1 MKHLFLVLCIAATA
15 FVSCKSDQQKKT
27 IEPEMVSNP
36 ASAEPANAD
45 TSLLPKFDFESDNH
59 EFGPITEGE
68 IVSYNFKFKNSGK
81 APLIITQ
88 ASASCGCTVP
98 EYPKA
103 PIPPGGSGEIKVV
116 YKPNGQSG
124 AQQKTVTVTANTEP
138 NQTILRSKAD
148 VTPDPNAPKTDGATV
163 IK

>member
-15 FVSCKSDQQKKT
+15 FISCKSDQQKKT
-27 IEPEMVSNP
+27 IEPEMVNNP
-36 ASAEPANAD
+36 ASAESANAD

-98 EYPKA
+98 EYSKDPIA
-103 PIPPGGSGEIKVV
+103 PGQEGFIKVTFNSEG
-116 YKPNGQSG
+116 KHGMTS
-124 AQQKTVTVTANTEP
+124 KTITLLANTIP
-138 NQTILRSKAD
+138 NTKVLTISADISKKD
-148 VTPDPNAPKTDGATV
+148 K
-163 IK
+163 

>member
-15 FVSCKSDQQKKT
+15 FISCKSDQQKKT

-59 EFGPITEGE
+59 EFGSITEGE

-98 EYPKA
+98 EYSKDPIA
-103 PIPPGGSGEIKVV
+103 PGQEGFIKVTFNSEG
-116 YKPNGQSG
+116 KHGMTS
-124 AQQKTVTVTANTEP
+124 KTVTLLANTVP
-138 NQTILRSKAD
+138 NTKVLTISADISKKD
-148 VTPDPNAPKTDGATV
+148 K
-163 IK
+163 

>member
-15 FVSCKSDQQKKT
+15 FISCKSDQQKKT

-59 EFGPITEGE
+59 EFGSITEGE

-98 EYPKA
+98 EYSKDPIA
-103 PIPPGGSGEIKVV
+103 PGQEGFIKVTFNSEG
-116 YKPNGQSG
+116 KHGMTS
-124 AQQKTVTVTANTEP
+124 KTITLLANTVP
-138 NQTILRSKAD
+138 NTKVLTISADISKKD
-148 VTPDPNAPKTDGATV
+148 K
-163 IK
+163 

>member
-1 MKHLFLVLCIAATA
+1 MKHLFLVLCIAGTA
-15 FVSCKSDQQKKT
+15 FISCKSDQQKKT

-98 EYPKA
+98 EYSKDPIA
-103 PIPPGGSGEIKVV
+103 PGQEGFIKVTFNSEG
-116 YKPNGQSG
+116 KHGMTS
-124 AQQKTVTVTANTEP
+124 KTITLLANT
-138 NQTILRSKAD
+138 
-148 VTPDPNAPKTDGATV
+148 
-163 IK
+163 

>member
-15 FVSCKSDQQKKT
+15 FISCKSDQQKKT

-59 EFGPITEGE
+59 EFGSITEGE

-98 EYPKA
+98 EYSKDPIA
-103 PIPPGGSGEIKVV
+103 PGQEGFIKVTFNSEG
-116 YKPNGQSG
+116 KHGMTS
-124 AQQKTVTVTANTEP
+124 KTITLLANTIP
-138 NQTILRSKAD
+138 NTKVLTISADISKKD
-148 VTPDPNAPKTDGATV
+148 K
-163 IK
+163 

>member
-1 MKHLFLVLCIAATA
+1 MKHLFLVLCIIGFA
-15 FVSCKSDQQKKT
+15 FVSCTSDQQKKT
-27 IEPEMVSNP
+27 TEPEMINNP
-36 ASAEPANAD
+36 ASAEPADAD

-98 EYPKA
+98 EYSKDPIA
-103 PIPPGGSGEIKVV
+103 PGQEGFIKVTFNSEG
-116 YKPNGQSG
+116 KHGMTS
-124 AQQKTVTVTANTEP
+124 KTVTLLANTVP
-138 NQTILRSKAD
+138 NTKVLTISADISKKD
-148 VTPDPNAPKTDGATV
+148 K
-163 IK
+163 

>member
-15 FVSCKSDQQKKT
+15 FISCKSDQQKKT

-98 EYPKA
+98 EYSKDPIA
-103 PIPPGGSGEIKVV
+103 PGQEGFIKV
-116 YKPNGQSG
+116 YTKI
-124 AQQKTVTVTANTEP
+124 T
-138 NQTILRSKAD
+138 
-148 VTPDPNAPKTDGATV
+148 
-163 IK
+163 

>member
-1 MKHLFLVLCIAATA
+1 MKHLFLVLCIIGFA
-15 FVSCKSDQQKKT
+15 FVSCTSDQQKKT

-98 EYPKA
+98 EYSKDPIA
-103 PIPPGGSGEIKVV
+103 PGQEGFIKVTFNSEG
-116 YKPNGQSG
+116 KHGMTS
-124 AQQKTVTVTANTEP
+124 KTVTLLANTVP
-138 NQTILRSKAD
+138 NTKVLTISADISKKD
-148 VTPDPNAPKTDGATV
+148 K
-163 IK
+163 

>member
-1 MKHLFLVLCIAATA
+1 MKHLFLVLCIAGTA
-15 FVSCKSDQQKKT
+15 FISCKSDQQKKT

-59 EFGPITEGE
+59 EFGSITEGE

-98 EYPKA
+98 EYSKDPIA
-103 PIPPGGSGEIKVV
+103 PGQEGFIKVTFNSEG
-116 YKPNGQSG
+116 KHGMTS
-124 AQQKTVTVTANTEP
+124 KTITLLANTIP
-138 NQTILRSKAD
+138 NTKVLTISADISKKD
-148 VTPDPNAPKTDGATV
+148 K
-163 IK
+163 